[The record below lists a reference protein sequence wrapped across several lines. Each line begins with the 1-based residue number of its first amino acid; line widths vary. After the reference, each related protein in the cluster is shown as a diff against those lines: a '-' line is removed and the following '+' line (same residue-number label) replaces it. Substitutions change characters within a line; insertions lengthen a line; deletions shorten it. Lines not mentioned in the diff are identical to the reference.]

1 MSVSGEGEGDDPRY
15 RREAHGLE
23 LQIDLD
29 LCVGFGDC
37 VDAAPEAFELNGESL
52 AEFTAPEDV
61 DRETILKACRS
72 CPVDAITARD
82 ENGELLA
89 P

>member
-1 MSVSGEGEGDDPRY
+1 VTDDDRT
-15 RREAHGLE
+15 RREVHGLSVE
-23 LQIDLD
+23 IDRD

-37 VDAAPEAFELNGESL
+37 VDASPEAFELDG
-52 AEFTAPEDV
+52 EDV
-61 DRETILKACRS
+61 AVFTCPENVSRDELLRACRS

-82 ENGELLA
+82 ADGDVLA

>member
-1 MSVSGEGEGDDPRY
+1 MSEPDPRY
-15 RREAHGLE
+15 HRKVDGVQLE
-23 LQIDLD
+23 IDLD

-37 VDAAPEAFELNGESL
+37 VEAAPEAFELNGENL
-52 AEFTAPEDV
+52 AQFTAPEELGR
-61 DRETILKACRS
+61 DRLLEACRA

-82 ENGELLA
+82 EDGEPLA

>member
-1 MSVSGEGEGDDPRY
+1 MSAEGGDPRY
-15 RREAHGLE
+15 EREVHGLDVT
-23 LQIDLD
+23 IDLD

-37 VDAAPEAFELNGESL
+37 VDASPESFELNDEEL
-52 AEFTAPEDV
+52 AEFTEPESV
-61 DRETILKACRS
+61 DRETLLEACRS

-82 ENGELLA
+82 EEGNLLA